1 MPIAAILRSTLF
13 WSGSV
18 TFVLLGLIGALY
30 GPALPA
36 LARTHALGT
45 AEAGLI
51 VAVHNG
57 GGLLGLVLSA
67 AFGAVSARQAM
78 ALALVGAGLIATGL
92 GWPITLL
99 GALVL
104 GSGYA
109 LAAAV
114 LNRRFLTEMGPR
126 GPAMLGFVN
135 AVFAI
140 GAMGAPVLL
149 AALGGVP
156 ALAFA
161 AVAVAALLL
170 IPVLVGEAA
179 QAAAPID
186 LRAAL
191 KRPGV
196 MALGALGVGV
206 ETSVVGFGPVGL
218 IARGMA
224 EADAAALISGFFACF
239 LVGRLSLVWIAVRV
253 APRYLLGGAF
263 GLTGAL
269 LIAAQMGPPQIVF
282 ALAGAPVGILF
293 PAYFYVASRRLGE
306 GGRAAALIM
315 AAVYVGAIL
324 TPVAMSLVIA
334 ELGAGALFPALAVL
348 ALAGA
353 VGSLS
358 LRRAAV

>member
-1 MPIAAILRSTLF
+1 
-13 WSGSV
+13 
-18 TFVLLGLIGALY
+18 
-30 GPALPA
+30 
-36 LARTHALGT
+36 
-45 AEAGLI
+45 
-51 VAVHNG
+51 
-57 GGLLGLVLSA
+57 
-67 AFGAVSARQAM
+67 
-78 ALALVGAGLIATGL
+78 
-92 GWPITLL
+92 
-99 GALVL
+99 
-104 GSGYA
+104 
-109 LAAAV
+109 
-114 LNRRFLTEMGPR
+114 
-126 GPAMLGFVN
+126 
-135 AVFAI
+135 
-140 GAMGAPVLL
+140 
-149 AALGGVP
+149 
-156 ALAFA
+156 
-161 AVAVAALLL
+161 
-170 IPVLVGEAA
+170 
-179 QAAAPID
+179 
-186 LRAAL
+186 
-191 KRPGV
+191 

-269 LIAAQMGPPQIVF
+269 LIAAQMGPPQLVF

-334 ELGAGALFPALAVL
+334 ELGAGALFPALAFL

-353 VGSLS
+353 AGSLS